1 MPTLHFNYRYFEVE
15 VAPNKYEAWFGG
27 GTDLTP
33 YYLDEED
40 VKHFHSTLKKACDK
54 HDKTYYGR
62 FKKWCDDYFFIKH
75 RNERRGVGGIFFD
88 DMDYPDYDKAFQF
101 VKSCGNSILDGYV
114 PIVKKNKDKGYGLK
128 ERY

>member
-1 MPTLHFNYRYFEVE
+1 M
-15 VAPNKYEAWFGG
+15 
-27 GTDLTP
+27 TP